1 VSPSTLPPVSIFLVW
16 VAFLSLV
23 ITGVLLFRWRRPERY
38 SRFQLKLTLILL
50 LFLLVPTVPL
60 VYLAGSAVDQ
70 ARGLLVALPVDD
82 ALEQGLEAVRLSLR
96 EEEDVLGRWIE
107 ATVAGH
113 APRSPLPDFTL
124 RYRRNAEGNWQA
136 EAMRLR
142 RPPEGVPADSLG
154 GGLPDP
160 GVDQAG
166 VLGDAFFTGEERV
179 LFHFARQG
187 VFMALLRPPERD
199 YLEAAGVWVA
209 PGIVEARFDLD
220 RGLRM
225 FRQIAGLGGRGFQEM
240 LWTVASLWMVILTVA
255 AFMVSR
261 VLSRGVSG
269 PLLEL
274 AKGMERVAGGDLT
287 TQVETIARDEMGVL
301 VASFNTMTDQL
312 REARERI
319 VLAEKQAAWR
329 DVARRIA
336 HEIKNPLTPIQI
348 GIHRIRTRLQNEG
361 LWEADPAL
369 QESFKTMN
377 EEVEALRRMAA
388 SFSEYAQLPQPAM
401 KPTDLE
407 EVFRAAAALFQQG
420 SSRIHLN
427 VHVKGHIP
435 AVEMDAEL
443 VKRVLINLIKNAQ
456 ESVEEAGGGQVDLRL
471 EPGDGDLLLEV
482 RDNGVGFDPEQ
493 AARMFHPDFT
503 TKERGTG
510 LGLSVVARVVAD
522 HGWRIEALSEGR
534 GRGAIL
540 RLNIPLKQALG

>member
-1 VSPSTLPPVSIFLVW
+1 
-16 VAFLSLV
+16 
-23 ITGVLLFRWRRPERY
+23 
-38 SRFQLKLTLILL
+38 
-50 LFLLVPTVPL
+50 
-60 VYLAGSAVDQ
+60 
-70 ARGLLVALPVDD
+70 
-82 ALEQGLEAVRLSLR
+82 
-96 EEEDVLGRWIE
+96 
-107 ATVAGH
+107 
-113 APRSPLPDFTL
+113 
-124 RYRRNAEGNWQA
+124 
-136 EAMRLR
+136 
-142 RPPEGVPADSLG
+142 
-154 GGLPDP
+154 
-160 GVDQAG
+160 
-166 VLGDAFFTGEERV
+166 
-179 LFHFARQG
+179 
-187 VFMALLRPPERD
+187 
-199 YLEAAGVWVA
+199 
-209 PGIVEARFDLD
+209 
-220 RGLRM
+220 
-225 FRQIAGLGGRGFQEM
+225 
-240 LWTVASLWMVILTVA
+240 
-255 AFMVSR
+255 
-261 VLSRGVSG
+261 
-269 PLLEL
+269 LLEL

-348 GIHRIRTRLQNEG
+348 GIHRIRTRLQSEG
-361 LWEADPAL
+361 LWVNDPAL

-435 AVEMDAEL
+435 VVEMDAEL
-443 VKRVLINLIKNAQ
+443 IKRVLINLIKNAQ

-482 RDNGVGFDPEQ
+482 RDNGVGFDPDQ

>member
-1 VSPSTLPPVSIFLVW
+1 MNPSPLPPVSIFLVW
-16 VAFLSLV
+16 IAFLTLV
-23 ITGVLLFRWRRPERY
+23 TTGVLLYRWRRPQRY
-38 SRFQLKLTLILL
+38 SRFQLRLTLILL

-60 VYLAGSAVDQ
+60 VYVAGSAVDQ
-70 ARGLLVALPVDD
+70 ARALLVALPVDD

-96 EEEDVLGRWIE
+96 EEEDVLGRWVE
-107 ATVAGH
+107 AIVAGGT
-113 APRSPLPDFTL
+113 PRSPLPDLTL
-124 RYRRNAEGNWQA
+124 RYRRDAAGDWQA
-136 EAMRLR
+136 EGMRLR
-142 RPPEGVPADSLG
+142 RPPPGVPADSLG

-160 GVDQAG
+160 EVDQLG

-179 LFHFARQG
+179 LFHFAGQG
-187 VFMALLRPPERD
+187 VFMALLRLPEGD
-199 YLEAAGVWVA
+199 HLDAAGVWVA

-240 LWTVASLWMVILTVA
+240 LWTVASLWMVLLTVA

-261 VLSRGVSG
+261 LLSRGVSG

-274 AKGMERVAGGDLT
+274 ANGMERVAGGDLT
-287 TQVETIARDEMGVL
+287 TRVETHARDEMGAL
-301 VASFNTMTDQL
+301 VASFNAMTDQL
-312 REARERI
+312 REARVQI

-361 LWEADPAL
+361 LWDTDPAL

-377 EEVEALRRMAA
+377 EEVDALRRMAA
-388 SFSEYAQLPQPAM
+388 SFSEYAQLPQPTM
-401 KPTDLE
+401 KPADLE
-407 EVFRAAAALFQQG
+407 EVLRAAAALFMQG
-420 SSRIHLN
+420 SAGTRLN

-435 AVEMDAEL
+435 ALEMDAEL

-456 ESVEEAGGGQVDLRL
+456 EAVEEAGGGEVDLRL
-471 EPGDGDLLLEV
+471 EPVEGGVLLEV
-482 RDNGVGFDPEQ
+482 RDSGVGFDPEQ

-522 HGWRIEALSEGR
+522 HGWRIEAFSEGH

-540 RLNIPLKQALG
+540 RLNIPLKQASV